1 LEARPSDWQ
10 TGAYALQFRH
20 LKRLLLRV
28 ERRTPLNAAE
38 TSLARELIQAL
49 SLSGFPDFEEF
60 CRKASATFKG
70 IRAGGTPVSGDLGLL
85 VYLIRCESRAMEER
99 KNWLELSNGGGDP
112 ETVAR
117 LSPRLRHLEDRV
129 FRARDLAAR
138 LGGYA
143 PPSDLLMGL
152 EEAMG
157 AGAFAELREGMLRN
171 PTLDSLRETMD
182 LQRAK
187 RVPTRDLIALS
198 TLCRW
203 QMEARGTPAGPLE
216 WIRMALQAYHRGH
229 FRLEAGPGRSAV
241 DLLLAEVE
249 VEREGG
255 SVFGNFGEIPYD
267 SWIARD
273 GLTRPYRSSNPD
285 RTP

>member
-1 LEARPSDWQ
+1 MVKYWTDNLMEDVLFNRNSARPHGGHPIDAASWKSGSNAVRTSPGAGLPFPLNALFSLVDSHRGYAADCRELAGLFASLRGRYPLEKLLGQVIRARFPRVWLERFLFILLEARPSDWQ

-99 KNWLELSNGGGDP
+99 KNWLELGNGGGDP

-152 EEAMG
+152 EESMG
-157 AGAFAELREGMLRN
+157 AGAFAELR
-171 PTLDSLRETMD
+171 
-182 LQRAK
+182 
-187 RVPTRDLIALS
+187 
-198 TLCRW
+198 
-203 QMEARGTPAGPLE
+203 
-216 WIRMALQAYHRGH
+216 
-229 FRLEAGPGRSAV
+229 
-241 DLLLAEVE
+241 
-249 VEREGG
+249 
-255 SVFGNFGEIPYD
+255 
-267 SWIARD
+267 
-273 GLTRPYRSSNPD
+273 
-285 RTP
+285 